1 MPGNEKATAVRDTAM
16 IRQKVEIRFE
26 KSEAVR
32 FISHHDLMRAF
43 QRAMRRA
50 ALPVRLTEGFNPRPR
65 IVFPAALE
73 VGVASL
79 DEVAELELN
88 ECIPLNQLQ
97 ERLART
103 IPPGFKLNS
112 LKELPLTR
120 RVRQPE
126 TIRYRLHLAEASLPL
141 ETKEVEALMALQTIP
156 FTRTRRGKDGRPRQ
170 IQVDLKAYLLG
181 AEAVDGGDLEVE
193 VAAGPQGTA
202 RPLEFLSIL
211 TKQPLETL
219 KAVRVT
225 KLKMT
230 LKEAELP
237 PTEAPEKNEAETNL
251 NPNPEDP
258 TET

>member
-1 MPGNEKATAVRDTAM
+1 M

-43 QRAMRRA
+43 QRAVRRA

-79 DEVAELELN
+79 DEVAELELI
-88 ECIPLNQLQ
+88 ECIPLNQLK

-103 IPPGFKLNS
+103 LPPGFSLNS
-112 LKELPLTR
+112 LKDLPLSR

-126 TIRYRLHLAEASLPL
+126 TIRYRLHLAEAGIRLDPAQ
-141 ETKEVEALMALQTIP
+141 VEAMKARPEIP

-170 IQVDLKAYLLG
+170 IQADLKAHLRDAA
-181 AEAVDGGDLEVE
+181 AEEGGDLEVE
-193 VAAGPQGTA
+193 VGAGPQGTA
-202 RPLEFLSIL
+202 RPLEFLSVL
-211 TKQPLETL
+211 TQQPLETL

-230 LKEAELP
+230 LKE
-237 PTEAPEKNEAETNL
+237 TEAPPTTEPTTETEPL
-251 NPNPEDP
+251 PNPE
-258 TET
+258 T

>member
-1 MPGNEKATAVRDTAM
+1 M

-43 QRAMRRA
+43 QRAVRRA

-88 ECIPLNQLQ
+88 ECIPLSHLK

-103 IPPGFKLNS
+103 LPPGFTLIS
-112 LKELPLTR
+112 LKDLPLSR

-126 TIRYRLHLAEASLPL
+126 TIRYRLHLAEAGMPL
-141 ETKEVEALMALQTIP
+141 DPKAAEALKALPAIP

-170 IQVDLKAYLLG
+170 IQADLKAYLRD
-181 AEAVDGGDLEVE
+181 AEAGAGGDLEVE

-202 RPLEFLSIL
+202 RPLEFLSVL
-211 TKQPLETL
+211 TQQPLETL

-230 LKEAELP
+230 LKE
-237 PTEAPEKNEAETNL
+237 TEAPTATEPMPETEPL
-251 NPNPEDP
+251 PNPE
-258 TET
+258 T